1 MAEVSSQTLHIVA
14 RELASELNEAR
25 ASLEAFGEQQ
35 DNLALLRKCNEH
47 LHSVHGAL
55 RVAEVYG
62 AALLA
67 EEMGQV
73 AHYLIANFA
82 EKRHLAEGLDALMRA
97 MVQLPTYLER
107 VMSGGRDM
115 ALVLLPLLN
124 DLRAVRGHALLSE
137 GTLLLLNLSSDQQ
150 ANPTAGAGDGA
161 LTVSQWAR
169 KLRTRFQLGL
179 LGWIK
184 GERIDQNLEILSRT
198 AEKLEHVATTQ
209 AVFQLWWVVGSVL
222 EALREGGLEG
232 SASVKRLLGQADRE
246 MKRLYE
252 LGEARYADSPPLE
265 LLNNL
270 LYYVARA
277 RTNGPR
283 VAAVR
288 ASFRLSELLPV
299 DDGVEQARESLSA
312 PSVKLM
318 KTVAAAIKE
327 DLSRVKDA
335 LDIFVRQGGTQVDEL
350 APQLDLLKKIA
361 DTLGVLGLGE
371 LRDKVQT
378 ETADLQNIVAQKSAA
393 TEGTLLRMAA
403 TLIKVEDSLDEQLV
417 GMIVPTAEAGAAPPK
432 PAGPDDI
439 EFRLVT
445 EAVLRECIVNMAR
458 IKEAIAHSVEKPREA
473 QAIDQI
479 PQLMRGITAGLL
491 MLGKTR
497 VVEIMEG
504 IDKALQNFVRSDGL
518 TLPQEAVDRLADAIV
533 AVEYYMETIQAG
545 RADPWYMLDN
555 AETCLRFLAEAQPI
569 PRVESYGAGSD
580 HARTVVI
587 EPSASTVALGTVHEP
602 TSVLDPVTQEVRRP
616 TKPAAAPQPAATE
629 PPPIPP
635 ALTKPVDREVDPEFV
650 ELFIEE
656 AKDEIAKLNQFF
668 PLWDSNPQDQE
679 ALVNVRRSFHTLK
692 GSGRMVGAQL
702 IGDFAWSIENMLNR
716 VINKTLDRT
725 PDMMALMRSAVAA
738 VPELVE
744 QLETGRAPRADI
756 AKIINTSN
764 GLAGVRPGSSTPA
777 PQATPAVRRAPEA
790 PVLATAAAR
799 PQVAAAP
806 APEKKTA
813 PAVAPPRASFEP
825 PMDPG
830 LHEIYAKE
838 TAGHLAAI
846 RKFIGACALATAP
859 YAVSED
865 LHRSCHTLSG
875 TAKTAGARQGIK
887 IAEPLNRYIRKLYDN
902 SIGLSDPGLAALKDS
917 VTAIQQVVDNINETT
932 GFFLDHGSIVNRLVE
947 LEHGLDLEIS
957 RLADRL
963 SATNITASGE
973 YVAPSVTTIVHEQL
987 RVPELKREPVLSS
1000 VPQAQVPVMHVE
1012 KPSGAVAQA
1021 RPAGAHEPATIELAP
1036 IEPGVLATGLFVAEP
1051 SVLEATIDVAHAVAA
1066 ESAQKH
1072 AEAVE
1077 ITVDPAALHEQ
1088 VTLDSASKDA
1098 SADAALVTAAPA
1110 GVTVDSASAPQSGH
1124 PEAVPQEIT
1133 LDSTAASQKISI
1145 GTAAPE
1151 LASAAASQGIDL
1163 AAAPEEVT
1171 LDPAASQEISL
1182 DTAALEELSRAAA
1195 AAPGIDL
1202 DLPLAAE
1209 TAAADAAASAA
1220 TQEIPLLPVAE
1231 EITLDSSAAPE
1242 EITLGSSATSEE
1254 IALDSSAVPEEITLS
1269 SSAAPE
1275 EITLSS
1281 VGAEDGSALDADSA
1295 ADEIVLDPAFTQEV
1309 AAIVLEGSGLGEEVT
1324 LDSGSTDAPPAG
1336 EIVELEATDA
1346 SMLETL
1352 SWSYENFPQDRDSVA
1367 SAVVTIDSQAL
1378 AVTPASVPEAI
1389 ALDVA
1394 AAAAAEEFTLGSFGE
1409 HKEIASATPEE
1420 VTPVSTGTDE
1430 AEALIA
1436 TGESDSAALDATAA
1450 TQEIPLISATAAEEI
1465 TLDAGTAPEDIV
1477 LDASASAASEEITL
1491 DAGTAPEEITLD
1503 SSAAPEEI
1511 NLSSTGSHEEIA
1523 LGSAAATDAIARDSG
1538 QEIEL
1543 ASGGTPEEITLD
1555 SAATQEAEAISLDDL
1570 NVGEQVTLDT
1580 ASEFKPGDAS
1590 EIVELEATDASMLET
1605 LSWSYENFPQ
1615 DRDATASTAV
1625 TNDLQT
1631 AASEAAEE
1639 IELTSSD
1646 DLTQE
1651 SVVLETPD
1659 DLGVVGEAADIDV
1672 TSRSLLQ
1679 MNEPLPPEA
1688 SDIVIETAAWAA
1700 EFEPPVLPM
1709 ETSHAV
1715 NRDDAETTR
1724 VPFLRPADVP
1734 TLMGDAVVSSASDA
1748 PVTEQAVPPAVTAG
1762 EPVEE
1767 EEEYDDSDFDP
1778 DVAAIFTEEATELLD
1793 TADHSLSS
1801 WIRDR
1806 ANNALVFELKRAVH
1820 TLKGGARMAGI
1831 RSMGDLSHELET
1843 LMGLVET
1850 GQVPAEQRVFT
1861 ALQASLDELHRMRD
1875 LVAGGERAQPAR
1887 QLMRRIRALTAGE
1900 PEPAP
1905 AAAAPVAAAP
1915 IAPQIVA
1922 PAFDAPAEEVVEIE
1936 SYSPDDKHIGSETD
1950 IVPTLTD
1957 AEVQSALEP
1966 EIEAVSDVEVEFGA
1980 DELGAVAPRE
1990 SVRVE
1995 ETPPPTATAAH
2006 AATGIHAALDV
2017 STVPPELPPDTETE
2031 ETTAA
2036 APAEPQAPTLPGRER
2051 QTQQQEPREFAR
2063 VDADLLDNLLNSAGE
2078 VSIFRSRMEQQV
2090 SSIEFNLAEL
2100 GRTVTRLKDQL
2111 RKIELETEAQILH
2124 RHHEEHPD
2132 RADFDPLELD
2142 RYSTIQQLTRAFAE
2156 SVSDV
2161 SSIEGLL
2168 ENLTREAQ
2176 NLLLQQSRVVTEMQ
2190 NGLMRTRMVPF
2201 QRHVQRLSRL
2211 VRQVANDTDK
2221 RVELVVQGANGELD
2235 RQVLERMLPP
2245 FEHMLRNSVV
2255 HGIETPEERVAR
2267 GKPAQGTIKVGL
2279 HREGSEM
2286 VIVLEDDG
2294 RGIDVNAVRERA
2306 KQRGLLQPGRV
2317 LSDEEAMQLILEPGF
2332 STASNV
2338 TQHAG
2343 RGVGMDV
2350 VVNEIKKLGGALFT
2364 QSQPGQGVKFTI
2376 RLPFTLAITQAL
2388 IVRTGDELYALP
2400 LPSVEGVARIS
2411 KSEVVKHLAEET
2423 PTFNY
2428 GGQVYRLQHLGAFVG
2443 GGPSQLPELDVSVPL
2458 ILIRAGEHSTAIVTD
2473 ELVGSREMV
2482 VKSVG
2487 PQIAT
2492 IRGIAGATIL
2502 GDGRIVIILDMHSL
2516 VRAEWRTKASSLQ
2529 TQPKEDKRTFALV
2542 VDDSITVRRVT
2553 QRLLERN
2560 GMRVMTAKDGVDA
2573 LSILQEHI
2581 PDVILLDVEMPRMD
2595 GYELATQV
2603 RADARLT
2610 DIPIVMITSRTGEK
2624 HRARAIEIGVNDY
2637 LGKPY
2642 QENQLLDAIEP
2653 LVRARRRKVS

>member
-47 LHSVHGAL
+47 LHAVHGAL

-73 AHYLIANFA
+73 ASYLIANFN

-150 ANPTAGAGDGA
+150 ANPVAGPAEGA
-161 LTVSQWAR
+161 LTVAQWAR

-198 AEKLEHVATTQ
+198 SEKLEHVATTQ
-209 AVFQLWWVVGSVL
+209 AVFQLWWVVGAIL

-252 LGEARYADSPPLE
+252 SGEARYADSPPLE

-350 APQLDLLKKIA
+350 APQLELLKKIA
-361 DTLGVLGLGE
+361 DTLGVLGLGD
-371 LRDKVQT
+371 LRDKVQA
-378 ETADLQNIVAQKSAA
+378 ETADLQAIVAQKSKAG
-393 TEGTLLRMAA
+393 EGTLLRMAA

-417 GMIVPTAEAGAAPPK
+417 GMIVPTAAETGSAPAK

-458 IKEAIAHSVEKPREA
+458 IKEAIAHSLDKPREGA
-473 QAIDQI
+473 AVDQI

-504 IDKALQNFVRSDGL
+504 IDKALQNFVRSDGM

-555 AETCLRFLAEAQPI
+555 AETCLRYLAEAQPI
-569 PRVESYGAGSD
+569 PRVDAFGGASPD

-587 EPSASTVALGTVHEP
+587 ETHAPTVALGTEHEP
-602 TSVLDPVTQEVRRP
+602 TAVLDPITHQVRRP
-616 TKPAAAPQPAATE
+616 TKPAAAPQP
-629 PPPIPP
+629 PPAPMPP

-668 PLWDSNPQDQE
+668 PLWDSNPQDHE

-725 PDMMALMRSAVAA
+725 PDMMSLMRSAVAA

-744 QLETGRAPRADI
+744 QLETGRAPQADI
-756 AKIINTSN
+756 AKIINTAN
-764 GLAGVRPGSSTPA
+764 TLAGVRPGSTTPA
-777 PQATPAVRRAPEA
+777 P
-790 PVLATAAAR
+790 
-799 PQVAAAP
+799 AAAP
-806 APEKKTA
+806 APARRPEPPVLAAAMEAPTLSPLPEKKTDPTPQVTT
-813 PAVAPPRASFEP
+813 PAAASAES

-838 TAGHLAAI
+838 TAGHLATI
-846 RKFIGACALATAP
+846 HKFIAACQLATPP
-859 YAVSED
+859 YAVTED

-887 IAEPLNRYIRKLYDN
+887 IAEPLNRYVRKLYDN
-902 SIGLSDPGLAALKDS
+902 SIGLPEAGLASLADA
-917 VTAIQQVVDNINETT
+917 VTAIQQVVENINENT
-932 GFFLDHGSIVNRLVE
+932 GFFLDHDVIVRRLNE
-947 LEHGLDLEIS
+947 LEHALDAEIS
-957 RLADRL
+957 RIAEAG
-963 SATNITASGE
+963 ATTTANVTNSEATGEHFITTTAATSINQQLVVPASSLQ
-973 YVAPSVTTIVHEQL
+973 P
-987 RVPELKREPVLSS
+987 
-1000 VPQAQVPVMHVE
+1000 VPVDEMSLE
-1012 KPSGAVAQA
+1012 AVNAML
-1021 RPAGAHEPATIELAP
+1021 PPLESETFELAP
-1036 IEPGVLATGLFVAEP
+1036 VEP
-1051 SVLEATIDVAHAVAA
+1051 SLLEAGTLVPPAPNQTTVAA
-1066 ESAQKH
+1066 AGELN
-1072 AEAVE
+1072 VG
-1077 ITVDPAALHEQ
+1077 
-1088 VTLDSASKDA
+1088 
-1098 SADAALVTAAPA
+1098 ADA
-1110 GVTVDSASAPQSGH
+1110 
-1124 PEAVPQEIT
+1124 
-1133 LDSTAASQKISI
+1133 
-1145 GTAAPE
+1145 
-1151 LASAAASQGIDL
+1151 
-1163 AAAPEEVT
+1163 
-1171 LDPAASQEISL
+1171 
-1182 DTAALEELSRAAA
+1182 
-1195 AAPGIDL
+1195 
-1202 DLPLAAE
+1202 
-1209 TAAADAAASAA
+1209 
-1220 TQEIPLLPVAE
+1220 VAE
-1231 EITLDSSAAPE
+1231 EITLDSLALELPE
-1242 EITLGSSATSEE
+1242 G
-1254 IALDSSAVPEEITLS
+1254 AV
-1269 SSAAPE
+1269 
-1275 EITLSS
+1275 
-1281 VGAEDGSALDADSA
+1281 
-1295 ADEIVLDPAFTQEV
+1295 
-1309 AAIVLEGSGLGEEVT
+1309 
-1324 LDSGSTDAPPAG
+1324 
-1336 EIVELEATDA
+1336 
-1346 SMLETL
+1346 
-1352 SWSYENFPQDRDSVA
+1352 
-1367 SAVVTIDSQAL
+1367 
-1378 AVTPASVPEAI
+1378 
-1389 ALDVA
+1389 
-1394 AAAAAEEFTLGSFGE
+1394 
-1409 HKEIASATPEE
+1409 
-1420 VTPVSTGTDE
+1420 
-1430 AEALIA
+1430 
-1436 TGESDSAALDATAA
+1436 
-1450 TQEIPLISATAAEEI
+1450 EEI
-1465 TLDAGTAPEDIV
+1465 TLDAAALAGDIALDGATGEEIV
-1477 LDASASAASEEITL
+1477 LGAS
-1491 DAGTAPEEITLD
+1491 D
-1503 SSAAPEEI
+1503 
-1511 NLSSTGSHEEIA
+1511 
-1523 LGSAAATDAIARDSG
+1523 
-1538 QEIEL
+1538 
-1543 ASGGTPEEITLD
+1543 GTPEEITLGE
-1555 SAATQEAEAISLDDL
+1555 SA
-1570 NVGEQVTLDT
+1570 GEV
-1580 ASEFKPGDAS
+1580 
-1590 EIVELEATDASMLET
+1590 VELESALDT
-1605 LSWSYENFPQ
+1605 LQWSYQNFPAE
-1615 DRDATASTAV
+1615 DSAGAANIDVSSGAV
-1625 TNDLQT
+1625 QV
-1631 AASEAAEE
+1631 EE
-1639 IELTSSD
+1639 VELTADD

-1651 SVVLETPD
+1651 AAALAELTKEEPGIVVDEQLLLED
-1659 DLGVVGEAADIDV
+1659 SNRA
-1672 TSRSLLQ
+1672 LLQ
-1679 MNEPLPPEA
+1679 MDEPLPEEA
-1688 SDIVIETAAWAA
+1688 SDLVVETAPWAA
-1700 EFEPPVLPM
+1700 EYEPPVLPP
-1709 ETSHAV
+1709 ETAV
-1715 NRDDAETTR
+1715 GRDDAETIR
-1724 VPFLRPADVP
+1724 SPLLRPAAAETLASAGVQAAAPAELSPSAGLQSSQAAAESAALSVAVP
-1734 TLMGDAVVSSASDA
+1734 SETAAEAA
-1748 PVTEQAVPPAVTAG
+1748 PVEDEG
-1762 EPVEE
+1762 DF
-1767 EEEYDDSDFDP
+1767 DDSDFDP
-1778 DVAAIFTEEATELLD
+1778 DVAAIFTEEATELLE
-1793 TADHSLSS
+1793 TADQSLSS
-1801 WIRDR
+1801 WLRDR
-1806 ANNALVFELKRAVH
+1806 ANSALVFELKRVVH

-1831 RSMGDLSHELET
+1831 RAMGDLSHELET
-1843 LMGLVET
+1843 LMGLVES
-1850 GQVPAEQRVFT
+1850 GQVPAEQNVFD

-1875 LVAGGERAQPAR
+1875 VVAGGERCKPAR
-1887 QLMRRIRALTAGE
+1887 ELMRRIRALSNGQAE
-1900 PEPAP
+1900 EEPAP
-1905 AAAAPVAAAP
+1905 ATTAAAAITPAAP
-1915 IAPQIVA
+1915 IAPEVVP
-1922 PAFDAPAEEVVEIE
+1922 PAALTPPVFEAPAEEIVEIE
-1936 SYSPDDKHIGSETD
+1936 SYSPDDKDIGSHTD
-1950 IVPTLTD
+1950 IVPTLSDT
-1957 AEVQSALEP
+1957 
-1966 EIEAVSDVEVEFGA
+1966 EAVTDSSAARQELSDAQDAQADELSEGAWEDALTTGARSDEARPDQASDRGAAAAEIDALSDVEVEFGA
-1980 DELGAVAPRE
+1980 DELGAVAARE

-1995 ETPPPTATAAH
+1995 QSPDAAIQAEH
-2006 AATGIHAALDV
+2006 AATGAHAAHDV
-2017 STVPPELPPDTETE
+2017 SAVAPELPPDGDQQE
-2031 ETTAA
+2031 EAA
-2036 APAEPQAPTLPGRER
+2036 EQQAPALPGREKP
-2051 QTQQQEPREFAR
+2051 TQQEPREFAR
-2063 VDADLLDNLLNSAGE
+2063 VDADLLDNLLNNAGE

-2100 GRTVTRLKDQL
+2100 GRTVTRLKEQL
-2111 RKIELETEAQILH
+2111 RKLELETESQILH
-2124 RHHEEHPD
+2124 RHQEQFPD
-2132 RADFDPLELD
+2132 RADFDPLEMD

-2211 VRQVANDTDK
+2211 VRQVANDTK
-2221 RVELVVQGANGELD
+2221 KSVELVVVGANGELD

-2255 HGIETPEERVAR
+2255 HGIEMPDERVAR

-2317 LSDEEAMQLILEPGF
+2317 LTDEEAMQLILEPGF
-2332 STASNV
+2332 STASSV

-2364 QSQPGQGVKFTI
+2364 ASEMGKGVKFTI

-2400 LPSVEGVARIS
+2400 LPSVEGVARIP
-2411 KSEVVKHLAEET
+2411 KSEVEKHLAEDV

-2443 GGPSQLPELDVSVPL
+2443 GGPSALPELDVSVPL

-2502 GDGRIVIILDMHSL
+2502 GDGRIVIILDMGTL
-2516 VRAEWRTKASSLQ
+2516 VRSDWRGTKVPLEQ
-2529 TQPKEDKRTFALV
+2529 QGPKQDTRTFALV

-2581 PDVILLDVEMPRMD
+2581 PDVILLDIEMPRMD

-2610 DIPIVMITSRTGEK
+2610 DIPIVMITSRVGEK

-2653 LVRARRRKVS
+2653 LVQARRRKVS

>member
-47 LHSVHGAL
+47 LHAVHGAL

-73 AHYLIANFA
+73 ANYLISNFN

-150 ANPTAGAGDGA
+150 ANPAAAAAEGA
-161 LTVSQWAR
+161 LTVAQWAR

-209 AVFQLWWVVGSVL
+209 AVFQLWWVVGSIL

-252 LGEARYADSPPLE
+252 SGEARYADSPPLE

-299 DDGVEQARESLSA
+299 DEGVEQARESLSA

-350 APQLDLLKKIA
+350 APQLELLKKIA
-361 DTLGVLGLGE
+361 DTLGVLGLGD
-371 LRDKVQT
+371 LRDKVQA
-378 ETADLQNIVAQKSAA
+378 ETTDLQAIVAQKSSAG
-393 TEGTLLRMAA
+393 EGTLLRMAA

-417 GMIVPTAEAGAAPPK
+417 GMIVPTPSEAGAAPAK

-458 IKEAIAHSVEKPREA
+458 IKEAIAHSLDKPREG
-473 QAIDQI
+473 QAVDQI

-504 IDKALQNFVRSDGL
+504 IDKALQNFVRSDGM

-555 AETCLRFLAEAQPI
+555 AESCLQFLAEAQPI
-569 PRVESYGAGSD
+569 PRVEAYGPTAD

-587 EPSASTVALGTVHEP
+587 EPHAPTVALGTEHEP
-602 TSVLDPVTQEVRRP
+602 TAVLDPVTQEVRRP
-616 TKPAAAPQPAATE
+616 TKPAAAP
-629 PPPIPP
+629 PPPPPAPMPP

-668 PLWDSNPQDQE
+668 PLWDSNPQDQD

-725 PDMMALMRSAVAA
+725 PDMMGVMRSAVAA

-744 QLETGRAPRADI
+744 QLETGRAPQADI
-756 AKIINTSN
+756 AKIINTAN
-764 GLAGVRPGSSTPA
+764 NLAGVRPSAA
-777 PQATPAVRRAPEA
+777 P
-790 PVLATAAAR
+790 
-799 PQVAAAP
+799 AAAP
-806 APEKKTA
+806 AAPAPKPAPRAPEPPVLKAPVMEAPTLSPLPEKKTA
-813 PAVAPPRASFEP
+813 SEVTTPAAASAES

-838 TAGHLAAI
+838 TAGHLATI
-846 RKFIGACALATAP
+846 RKFIASCGLATAP
-859 YAVSED
+859 YVVTED

-887 IAEPLNRYIRKLYDN
+887 IAEPLNRYVRKLYDN
-902 SIGLSDPGLAALKDS
+902 SIGMSDAGLAVLTDA
-917 VTAIQQVVDNINETT
+917 VGAIQQVVDNINENT
-932 GFFLDHGSIVNRLVE
+932 GFFLDHDVIVRRLVE
-947 LEHGLDLEIS
+947 LEQALDADIS
-957 RLADRL
+957 RLAEMGSLNTAGGFNTD
-963 SATNITASGE
+963 ATGEILAATASTSINERLNLPSAATGE
-973 YVAPSVTTIVHEQL
+973 HLSVPSSAFIDEDAAGVAPTPATQSDEALVAAAASSGTDL
-987 RVPELKREPVLSS
+987 VPDADAIEIEEISL
-1000 VPQAQVPVMHVE
+1000 
-1012 KPSGAVAQA
+1012 
-1021 RPAGAHEPATIELAP
+1021 AGAGLDAADPETFELP
-1036 IEPGVLATGLFVAEP
+1036 PVDP
-1051 SVLEATIDVAHAVAA
+1051 SVLEAGTLVLSAPFASGSPDSPSLTSASA
-1066 ESAQKH
+1066 ENALDNALSD
-1072 AEAVE
+1072 AE
-1077 ITVDPAALHEQ
+1077 T
-1088 VTLDSASKDA
+1088 TLDSAA
-1098 SADAALVTAAPA
+1098 LAREQSALDSAALAKEQSAF
-1110 GVTVDSASAPQSGH
+1110 DSAALAGEQSA
-1124 PEAVPQEIT
+1124 
-1133 LDSTAASQKISI
+1133 LDSVALDGAAHAGDQV
-1145 GTAAPE
+1145 ARD
-1151 LASAAASQGIDL
+1151 SAA
-1163 AAAPEEVT
+1163 
-1171 LDPAASQEISL
+1171 IS
-1182 DTAALEELSRAAA
+1182 
-1195 AAPGIDL
+1195 G
-1202 DLPLAAE
+1202 
-1209 TAAADAAASAA
+1209 
-1220 TQEIPLLPVAE
+1220 E
-1231 EITLDSSAAPE
+1231 EITLDSDVVSGKDVGLDSHEIAGEGVGLDSHVVAGKDIGLDTLVIAGKDGALDSDVVAGRDGALDSDGFGEEIKLDAPE
-1242 EITLGSSATSEE
+1242 VGIEEIDLGAPEFAVDEINLDEATLAGDDITGDAGVEQPSVDSAVEEISLDAATLVGEDITLDAGDAKQSQTDDAVAEITL
-1254 IALDSSAVPEEITLS
+1254 
-1269 SSAAPE
+1269 
-1275 EITLSS
+1275 
-1281 VGAEDGSALDADSA
+1281 DSA
-1295 ADEIVLDPAFTQEV
+1295 ALA
-1309 AAIVLEGSGLGEEVT
+1309 GEEVT
-1324 LDSGSTDAPPAG
+1324 LDSAVAG
-1336 EIVELEATDA
+1336 EEISIESAALTGEEITLAASTGETEALAEEIVLGAVEL
-1346 SMLETL
+1346 
-1352 SWSYENFPQDRDSVA
+1352 
-1367 SAVVTIDSQAL
+1367 
-1378 AVTPASVPEAI
+1378 
-1389 ALDVA
+1389 
-1394 AAAAAEEFTLGSFGE
+1394 
-1409 HKEIASATPEE
+1409 TPEE
-1420 VTPVSTGTDE
+1420 VT
-1430 AEALIA
+1430 A
-1436 TGESDSAALDATAA
+1436 GESAMEVVELDS
-1450 TQEIPLISATAAEEI
+1450 
-1465 TLDAGTAPEDIV
+1465 
-1477 LDASASAASEEITL
+1477 DASAMDTLQWAYEHFPTTDRSANS
-1491 DAGTAPEEITLD
+1491 DGV
-1503 SSAAPEEI
+1503 
-1511 NLSSTGSHEEIA
+1511 G
-1523 LGSAAATDAIARDSG
+1523 
-1538 QEIEL
+1538 
-1543 ASGGTPEEITLD
+1543 
-1555 SAATQEAEAISLDDL
+1555 
-1570 NVGEQVTLDT
+1570 VGEVQI
-1580 ASEFKPGDAS
+1580 E
-1590 EIVELEATDASMLET
+1590 
-1605 LSWSYENFPQ
+1605 
-1615 DRDATASTAV
+1615 
-1625 TNDLQT
+1625 
-1631 AASEAAEE
+1631 EAA
-1639 IELTSSD
+1639 LSADT

-1651 SVVLETPD
+1651 SAALEELANPP
-1659 DLGVVGEAADIDV
+1659 EAPGILVDEVAASEGD
-1672 TSRSLLQ
+1672 RSLLQ
-1679 MNEPLPPEA
+1679 MDEPLPEEA
-1688 SDIVIETAAWAA
+1688 SDIVAAAPWAG
-1700 EFEPPVLPM
+1700 ELPVL
-1709 ETSHAV
+1709 EHEATIA
-1715 NRDDAETTR
+1715 RDDAETIR
-1724 VPFLRPADVP
+1724 SPFLRPAAQE
-1734 TLMGDAVVSSASDA
+1734 TLQAEASPAAEPAVSAAA
-1748 PVTEQAVPPAVTAG
+1748 PVTPTAAAAV
-1762 EPVEE
+1762 E

-1778 DVAAIFTEEATELLD
+1778 DVAAIFTEEATELLE
-1793 TADHSLSS
+1793 TADQSLSS

-1806 ANNALVFELKRAVH
+1806 ANTALVFELKRVVH

-1831 RSMGDLSHELET
+1831 RAMGDLSHELET

-1850 GQVPAEQRVFT
+1850 GQVPAEQEVFDT
-1861 ALQASLDELHRMRD
+1861 LQTSLDELHRMRD
-1875 LVAGGERAQPAR
+1875 VVAGGERCKPAR
-1887 QLMRRIRALTAGE
+1887 ALMNRIRALSGQE
-1900 PEPAP
+1900 VE
-1905 AAAAPVAAAP
+1905 AAPVAPPAAP
-1915 IAPQIVA
+1915 TLSEAVPTAAAAITPATPVA
-1922 PAFDAPAEEVVEIE
+1922 PEVVPPAALTPQMFDAPPEEIVEIE
-1936 SYSPDDKHIGSETD
+1936 SYSPDDKDIGSQTD
-1950 IVPTLTD
+1950 IVPTLTEIEALNEQAAAQRAQAEAASAEAELPAVSSQD
-1957 AEVQSALEP
+1957 AWSDSELATFQGDSSDATAESADGGWSADAVEETSADTQAPSEEGGWDAP

-1990 SVRVE
+1990 AVRVE
-1995 ETPPPTATAAH
+1995 ETPAPATNAAH
-2006 AATGIHAALDV
+2006 AATGVHAALDV
-2017 STVPPELPPDTETE
+2017 AAVAPELPPDAADQPQQE
-2031 ETTAA
+2031 EAA
-2036 APAEPQAPTLPGRER
+2036 AEAQAPALPGREKP
-2051 QTQQQEPREFAR
+2051 TQQEPREFAR
-2063 VDADLLDNLLNSAGE
+2063 VDADLLDNLLNNAGE

-2100 GRTVTRLKDQL
+2100 GRTVTRLKEQL
-2111 RKIELETEAQILH
+2111 RKLELETESQILH
-2124 RHHEEHPD
+2124 RHQEQFPD
-2132 RADFDPLELD
+2132 RADFDPLEMD

-2211 VRQVANDTDK
+2211 VRQVANDTNK

-2255 HGIETPEERVAR
+2255 HGIEMPDERVAR

-2306 KQRGLLQPGRV
+2306 RQRGLLQPGRV
-2317 LSDEEAMQLILEPGF
+2317 LTDEEAMQLILEPGF

-2364 QSQPGQGVKFTI
+2364 ASEPGKGVKFTI

-2411 KSEVVKHLAEET
+2411 KSEVEKHLAEDVS
-2423 PTFNY
+2423 TFNY
-2428 GGQVYRLQHLGAFVG
+2428 GGQIYKLQHLGAFVG
-2443 GGPSQLPELDVSVPL
+2443 GGPSALPELDVSVPL
-2458 ILIRAGEHSTAIVTD
+2458 ILIRAGEHSTALVTD

-2502 GDGRIVIILDMHSL
+2502 GDGRIVIILDMNTL
-2516 VRAEWRTKASSLQ
+2516 VRTDWRGGKAPLE
-2529 TQPKEDKRTFALV
+2529 TQGPKQDMRTFALV

-2581 PDVILLDVEMPRMD
+2581 PDVILLDIEMPRMD

-2610 DIPIVMITSRTGEK
+2610 DIPIVMITSRVGEK

-2653 LVRARRRKVS
+2653 LVQAARKRKVS